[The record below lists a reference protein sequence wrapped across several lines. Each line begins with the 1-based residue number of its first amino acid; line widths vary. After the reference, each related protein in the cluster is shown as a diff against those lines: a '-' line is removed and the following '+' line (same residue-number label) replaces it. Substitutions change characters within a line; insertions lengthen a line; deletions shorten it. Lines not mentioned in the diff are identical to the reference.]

1 MKKTLIRAVSF
12 LVTLSLLTGLL
23 APLAGAVEYEGVT
36 SLSIDAKSALLIDMD
51 TEQVLYEQAADE
63 QRYPA
68 SITKIMTALLTLEA
82 VGRGELDLN
91 DVITMDDAALA
102 DLTPDSSTAGLQAGE
117 EITVRNL
124 LYCLLLASA
133 NEAAN
138 ALAIA
143 VAGDIPAF
151 VEQMNQRAQELGMSG
166 THFVNPHGLHSDD
179 HYTTARDIFKMA
191 KQAMTH
197 ATFREIVSTGT
208 YTVPATNLSGERTL
222 YNTNA
227 LLTSALHPGY
237 TYSGTIGIKTGST
250 GQAGYCLTA
259 AVEMKG
265 HTLISV
271 VLGAENP
278 TDSQGNVQ
286 RMQFSE
292 SVRLLDWASD
302 NFSAA
307 TLLDSETYLQE
318 IPVRFSADTSHVV
331 LRPAQSVRA
340 LIPGTYDDTRLELRL
355 RLNSEVASAP
365 VSAGDILGTVTV
377 IYAGQEYGTIDMVA
391 VSDVSF
397 SPSCLVNSV
406 NYRVVKTSVRAHM
419 LAALVLL
426 GIGFLRRYRER
437 TKEERKARRQAK
449 LEEKMAFRQR
459 EAEARQ
465 QDEAL
470 AQQEKAARE
479 QKRKEELLL
488 RQQQQQERQAQ
499 RAQEAQERQIKRE
512 QERLQREERHRQLQA
527 ERQARQ
533 KEREERLAQE
543 RAQRQREREERQRQ
557 LEQERAQRQRQME
570 QERRQWEEARRRRE
584 EERRRQEAQE
594 RRRRQEAEA
603 RRRRQEQE
611 ERQRQERRRWEQAD
625 RERRRREEWERRA
638 RQAGQDPNDYRRP
651 PSQNHNSQPRRPR
664 DRR

>member
-143 VAGDIPAF
+143 VAGDIPTF

-318 IPVRFSADTSHVV
+318 IPVRFSAATSHVV

-365 VSAGDILGTVTV
+365 ISAGDILGTVTV

-397 SPSCLVNSV
+397 SPFMAFVTSV
-406 NYRVVKTSVRAHM
+406 NTVLGNIFVRLLL

-488 RQQQQQERQAQ
+488 RQQQQQER
-499 RAQEAQERQIKRE
+499 
-512 QERLQREERHRQLQA
+512 LQREERHRQLQA

-570 QERRQWEEARRRRE
+570 QERRQREEARRRRE

>member
-365 VSAGDILGTVTV
+365 ISAGDILGTVTV

-397 SPSCLVNSV
+397 SPFIAFVTSV
-406 NYRVVKTSVRAHM
+406 NTVLGNIFVRLLL

-437 TKEERKARRQAK
+437 TKEERKA
-449 LEEKMAFRQR
+449 
-459 EAEARQ
+459 
-465 QDEAL
+465 
-470 AQQEKAARE
+470 
-479 QKRKEELLL
+479 
-488 RQQQQQERQAQ
+488 
-499 RAQEAQERQIKRE
+499 
-512 QERLQREERHRQLQA
+512 
-527 ERQARQ
+527 
-533 KEREERLAQE
+533 
-543 RAQRQREREERQRQ
+543 
-557 LEQERAQRQRQME
+557 
-570 QERRQWEEARRRRE
+570 
-584 EERRRQEAQE
+584 RRQEAQE

>member
-143 VAGDIPAF
+143 VAGDIPTF

-318 IPVRFSADTSHVV
+318 IPVRFSADTSHMV

-365 VSAGDILGTVTV
+365 ISAGDILGTVTV
-377 IYAGQEYGTIDMVA
+377 IYAGQ
-391 VSDVSF
+391 
-397 SPSCLVNSV
+397 
-406 NYRVVKTSVRAHM
+406 
-419 LAALVLL
+419 
-426 GIGFLRRYRER
+426 
-437 TKEERKARRQAK
+437 
-449 LEEKMAFRQR
+449 
-459 EAEARQ
+459 
-465 QDEAL
+465 
-470 AQQEKAARE
+470 
-479 QKRKEELLL
+479 
-488 RQQQQQERQAQ
+488 
-499 RAQEAQERQIKRE
+499 
-512 QERLQREERHRQLQA
+512 
-527 ERQARQ
+527 
-533 KEREERLAQE
+533 
-543 RAQRQREREERQRQ
+543 
-557 LEQERAQRQRQME
+557 
-570 QERRQWEEARRRRE
+570 
-584 EERRRQEAQE
+584 
-594 RRRRQEAEA
+594 
-603 RRRRQEQE
+603 
-611 ERQRQERRRWEQAD
+611 
-625 RERRRREEWERRA
+625 
-638 RQAGQDPNDYRRP
+638 
-651 PSQNHNSQPRRPR
+651 
-664 DRR
+664 

>member
-23 APLAGAVEYEGVT
+23 APLAGSVEYEGVT

-143 VAGDIPAF
+143 VAGDIPTF

-259 AVEMKG
+259 AVEM
-265 HTLISV
+265 
-271 VLGAENP
+271 
-278 TDSQGNVQ
+278 
-286 RMQFSE
+286 
-292 SVRLLDWASD
+292 
-302 NFSAA
+302 
-307 TLLDSETYLQE
+307 
-318 IPVRFSADTSHVV
+318 
-331 LRPAQSVRA
+331 
-340 LIPGTYDDTRLELRL
+340 
-355 RLNSEVASAP
+355 
-365 VSAGDILGTVTV
+365 
-377 IYAGQEYGTIDMVA
+377 
-391 VSDVSF
+391 
-397 SPSCLVNSV
+397 
-406 NYRVVKTSVRAHM
+406 
-419 LAALVLL
+419 
-426 GIGFLRRYRER
+426 
-437 TKEERKARRQAK
+437 
-449 LEEKMAFRQR
+449 
-459 EAEARQ
+459 
-465 QDEAL
+465 
-470 AQQEKAARE
+470 
-479 QKRKEELLL
+479 
-488 RQQQQQERQAQ
+488 
-499 RAQEAQERQIKRE
+499 
-512 QERLQREERHRQLQA
+512 
-527 ERQARQ
+527 
-533 KEREERLAQE
+533 
-543 RAQRQREREERQRQ
+543 
-557 LEQERAQRQRQME
+557 
-570 QERRQWEEARRRRE
+570 
-584 EERRRQEAQE
+584 
-594 RRRRQEAEA
+594 
-603 RRRRQEQE
+603 
-611 ERQRQERRRWEQAD
+611 
-625 RERRRREEWERRA
+625 
-638 RQAGQDPNDYRRP
+638 
-651 PSQNHNSQPRRPR
+651 
-664 DRR
+664 

>member
-365 VSAGDILGTVTV
+365 ISAGDILGTVTV

-397 SPSCLVNSV
+397 SPFMAFVTSV
-406 NYRVVKTSVRAHM
+406 NTVLGNIFVRLL

-570 QERRQWEEARRRRE
+570 QERRQREEARRRRE